1 MAFRRIVAD
10 FETRSPVDIK
20 KCGAY
25 KYAQHPDTDVT
36 MLAVLDVDNP
46 SDVRMWIG
54 PNFRHLYKSEISDAE
69 LDELVFHADTFVA
82 HNVPFERAIWH
93 YVMVRRYGFTPLAID
108 KTLDTAVMCSMV
120 GLPRTLEKA
129 SAFLNPAGA
138 EKDME
143 GAKIMK
149 RFIAPKLPVAAK
161 RKKLCPDNP
170 DSIKEG
176 YSKAMD
182 VLSLGGIP
190 DYEYHRFLDWHE
202 DESDFARMVEY
213 CRRDVLAEY
222 NIFRTLPAIHPS
234 EKAMW
239 VLDQEINDRGVCI
252 DIESAK
258 GITKT
263 VSRYSEDLMKEVYE
277 LTGGKVTSMK
287 APAQIKEWLLTEGIE
302 VDSIAKASVEYLLT
316 LDLKPVV
323 RRVLEIRETLGKSSV
338 AKYNAMFACA
348 SEEDNRVRGIHAFY
362 GAGTGR
368 WAGRLLQTQ
377 NLPRP
382 SGKDNLVDPHS
393 GDEDVDE
400 QTISLA
406 ACGDPS
412 LPLIWYKDIN
422 VLAADCIRGMLVAPK
437 GRDFICSDFS
447 SVEAKALAHLANEEA
462 ELAAY
467 RSGKDIYKVNAAL
480 IYSIPYEQVD
490 GGGKGPQRQVGKTAS
505 LACLAEDTRVL
516 TLRGVVP
523 ITEVTQKDFVW
534 DGVDWVPTEG
544 CIYRG
549 IKEVINFEGV
559 RATPDHLWLMEDGTW
574 QRTDGLKRISEKSTE
589 ILRLWGTTV
598 TNSSLGKDE
607 YLQNVYCAETSGAS
621 ELTILKQ
628 EAQLNAGNV
637 VTRCNPLHR
646 EFTSIWKNRIARE
659 IYIDC
664 GTPLHGVKE
673 KTTLFGIGTGV
684 AESKFAMNGKTIP
697 THFLSMQRLW
707 TDGIKKGYISIESTI
722 TGITNPE
729 IYDSCHR
736 KRITGTESAILR
748 CVMVGNIYASQSLE
762 KDMPMESNAGEKS
775 LSSLKK
781 GYPHETLSRFLRGES
796 VKKGVAEQCKVYDLL
811 NCGPRNRF
819 AIITEEGV
827 RIVHNCGYS
836 GGYSALCR
844 FGFDKMP
851 LLEADAYQAI
861 AVMEETMREDNITSF
876 TRMINPMST
885 DYEKTVIS
893 AYENPATKEMAE
905 SFIKEVRGTWIVKQ
919 WRKNHPKTTQLWND
933 MKMGSIQAVQ
943 YKNATVSVCDGV
955 EFYFKDRFLTM
966 RLPSGRRLFYL
977 DPRIEE
983 VPTSW
988 GSTQR
993 VVTSMSVNSVTKQ
1006 LERRQLN
1013 VSILVENLV
1022 QAFCR
1027 DLLKESMLR
1036 LDAHG
1041 YDIVAHIHDEILSEV
1056 DEGFGSVEEYE
1067 ALMSQVPEWAKG
1079 MPLQAAGGYRSK
1091 RYRK

>member
-182 VLSLGGIP
+182 VLSLGGVP

-222 NIFRTLPAIHPS
+222 HIFRTLPAIHPS

-393 GDEDVDE
+393 GNEDVDE

-422 VLAADCIRGMLVAPK
+422 VLAADCIRGMLVAPE

-447 SVEAKALAHLANEEA
+447 AVEGRGLAYLAGEET
-462 ELAAY
+462 ELEAY
-467 RSGKDIYKVNAAL
+467 RSGKDIYKVNASL

-490 GGGKGPQRQVGKTAS
+490 GGGKGAQRQVGKTAT
-505 LACLAEDTRVL
+505 LA
-516 TLRGVVP
+516 
-523 ITEVTQKDFVW
+523 
-534 DGVDWVPTEG
+534 
-544 CIYRG
+544 
-549 IKEVINFEGV
+549 
-559 RATPDHLWLMEDGTW
+559 
-574 QRTDGLKRISEKSTE
+574 
-589 ILRLWGTTV
+589 
-598 TNSSLGKDE
+598 
-607 YLQNVYCAETSGAS
+607 
-621 ELTILKQ
+621 
-628 EAQLNAGNV
+628 
-637 VTRCNPLHR
+637 
-646 EFTSIWKNRIARE
+646 
-659 IYIDC
+659 
-664 GTPLHGVKE
+664 
-673 KTTLFGIGTGV
+673 
-684 AESKFAMNGKTIP
+684 
-697 THFLSMQRLW
+697 
-707 TDGIKKGYISIESTI
+707 
-722 TGITNPE
+722 
-729 IYDSCHR
+729 
-736 KRITGTESAILR
+736 
-748 CVMVGNIYASQSLE
+748 
-762 KDMPMESNAGEKS
+762 
-775 LSSLKK
+775 
-781 GYPHETLSRFLRGES
+781 
-796 VKKGVAEQCKVYDLL
+796 
-811 NCGPRNRF
+811 
-819 AIITEEGV
+819 
-827 RIVHNCGYS
+827 CGYS

-1067 ALMSQVPEWAKG
+1067 TLMSQVPEWAKG